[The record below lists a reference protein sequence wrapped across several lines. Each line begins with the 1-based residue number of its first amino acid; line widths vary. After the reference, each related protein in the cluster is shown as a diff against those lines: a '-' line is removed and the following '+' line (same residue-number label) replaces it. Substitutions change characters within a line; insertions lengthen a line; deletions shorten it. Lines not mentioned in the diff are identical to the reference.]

1 MDPDMEQ
8 RAADIE
14 ETRGDNNN
22 PPEATTGA
30 SSMADATGIGSG
42 LPGDKIT
49 ALELKRLVYKINELS
64 YGVNP
69 DLSADHFLISRTDE
83 RIEDMHVNNMRYT
96 RGQVLK
102 HDVIRKLRECSKQQ
116 VYPDDLEK
124 LNLLQTCVY
133 SGRRR
138 EA

>member
-1 MDPDMEQ
+1 MPATLGFNCLSASSARSSLSDVKVIKHLYTMDPDIAQ

-49 ALELKRLVYKINELS
+49 ALELKRLVYKLNELS

-69 DLSADHFLISRTDE
+69 DLSAGHFL
-83 RIEDMHVNNMRYT
+83 MARY
-96 RGQVLK
+96 
-102 HDVIRKLRECSKQQ
+102 
-116 VYPDDLEK
+116 
-124 LNLLQTCVY
+124 
-133 SGRRR
+133 
-138 EA
+138 